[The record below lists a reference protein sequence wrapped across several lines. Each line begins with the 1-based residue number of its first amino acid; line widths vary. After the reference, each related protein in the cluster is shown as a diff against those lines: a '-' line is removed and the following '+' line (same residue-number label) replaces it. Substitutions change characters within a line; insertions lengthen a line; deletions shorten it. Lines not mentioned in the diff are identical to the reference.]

1 MTYQTLVVNIVL
13 VWLFMSLVYVIAYR
27 RKRLDTVDIAWG
39 LGFVVVAWSS
49 YLQQPSSQSLAILG
63 LVTVWGLRLA
73 NHIWQRSRKKQE
85 DDPRYQAIASKW
97 KGNYWVRAYFSI
109 FMLQGVL
116 VLVVSLPIFVATG
129 EPLSGWAWL
138 TWLGVLVWLKGF
150 IFEAISDYQLANFL
164 KLKDRPKVLQTG
176 LWKYSR
182 HPNYYGELVQWW
194 GIGIIALQVSYGW
207 IGLIG
212 PLTLTLLIVF
222 VSGIPPIEKRRAK
235 DPEYREYMNRTSPLI
250 PWKSLKS
257 KV

>member
-1 MTYQTLVVNIVL
+1 M
-13 VWLFMSLVYVIAYR
+13 
-27 RKRLDTVDIAWG
+27 
-39 LGFVVVAWSS
+39 
-49 YLQQPSSQSLAILG
+49 
-63 LVTVWGLRLA
+63 
-73 NHIWQRSRKKQE
+73 
-85 DDPRYQAIASKW
+85 
-97 KGNYWVRAYFSI
+97 
-109 FMLQGVL
+109 
-116 VLVVSLPIFVATG
+116 LVVSLPIFVATG

-138 TWLGVLVWLKGF
+138 TWLGVLIWLKGF